1 MNKKTSMKKTN
12 KYCVCA
18 KKVNIRRGQCC
29 YNYSQ
34 NTISILTYKLNL
46 LTDKITAM
54 SINVIGF

>member
-1 MNKKTSMKKTN
+1 MKKN
-12 KYCVCA
+12 KQILRLC